1 MSISHPAPPH
11 HRSWV
16 GIVVPHEAHM
26 AVEAGDHEDV
36 HRQSSEVPGWSPP
49 SFPKI
54 CRKDRG
60 GSQTNDE
67 TWRKYDKM
75 MQFLK
80 VYAKVRVKAANIRIH
95 QQKLDLDPAKI
106 GLQTPG
112 TWTFRYRNRALS
124 LKQHTWPTIEGII
137 PRQHHPTVMALNS
150 YKWDYN
156 SYNWGYM
163 SLEAHLELLRVI
175 TVGNWTKFK

>member
-1 MSISHPAPPH
+1 MK
-11 HRSWV
+11 R
-16 GIVVPHEAHM
+16 
-26 AVEAGDHEDV
+26 
-36 HRQSSEVPGWSPP
+36 PP

-54 CRKDRG
+54 CRKDRGFYRG

-112 TWTFRYRNRALS
+112 T
-124 LKQHTWPTIEGII
+124 
-137 PRQHHPTVMALNS
+137 
-150 YKWDYN
+150 
-156 SYNWGYM
+156 
-163 SLEAHLELLRVI
+163 
-175 TVGNWTKFK
+175 